1 VTVRPSFVKASIR
14 RQPIVEAVG
23 MRRIVYA
30 GSVFYTGDTIAEAL
44 LDYARV
50 LARRNLADAV
60 FVPGRLMSGET
71 DKIEVLIGPASQV
84 VSEPVDDYGPD
95 LVDAEVVAELRERT
109 RRLAEGEEP
118 SI

>member
-1 VTVRPSFVKASIR
+1 MTVRRPFVKASIATLS
-14 RQPIVEAVG
+14 ILEAVG

-60 FVPGRLMSGET
+60 FVPGRLTSGET

-84 VSEPVDDYGPD
+84 VSEPVDEYGPD
-95 LVDAEVVAELRERT
+95 LVDADVVAELRERA
-109 RRLAEGEEP
+109 RRLAEGQQP
-118 SI
+118 GI